1 MKNLSG
7 KLSYVALSLV
17 MGAIIISFL
26 FTGFQGFG
34 SNAGEVAS
42 VDGTP
47 ITSREYNQ
55 ALAASTER
63 YSKMFGGKGLT
74 SQQIKM
80 FKVRETTLQGL
91 VSQKHL
97 LNFSTDL
104 KFDAGKSDIKDE
116 IKNFDFFKTAGK
128 FDVTKYKSLLQ
139 ANKLSPTKFEEDI
152 VNQVKNQKLRM
163 LISSNQDSKK
173 FTEKML
179 KIKNTKI
186 ETLAVLFDKEAM
198 TANLK
203 IDKDELKKFI
213 ADKKNNDLLE
223 GLYKAYEAEQ
233 KTKKV
238 KKIKTFKK
246 VKSQIATKHL
256 QKTKRDQLKEFNEK
270 LTGEIT
276 RAMKDSNVK
285 KLSSLK
291 KKFNITFEK
300 KFEMTLFNT
309 KFQAASFNEEEVFGI
324 YKAKDIKKVLTIN
337 TPTTVAFVKASKF
350 IDGKAPEKDLES
362 EIKFSGQ
369 RNARMIETAII
380 DHKGST
386 SKVVTS
392 ANIFL

>member
-1 MKNLSG
+1 MKNLSN
-7 KLSYVALSLV
+7 KISYLALSLV

-47 ITSREYNQ
+47 ITAREYNQ
-55 ALAASTER
+55 ALESSKER
-63 YSKMFGGKGLT
+63 YAKMFGGKGLT

-80 FKVRETTLQGL
+80 FKIRETTLQGL

-104 KFDAGKSDIKDE
+104 KFDAGKADIKEE
-116 IKNFDFFKTAGK
+116 IKNFDFFKTGGK

-139 ANKLSPTKFEEDI
+139 ANNLSPAKFEEDI

-163 LISSNQDSKK
+163 LIASNQDSKSLSK
-173 FTEKML
+173 EML

-186 ETLAVLFDKEAM
+186 ETIAVLFDKEAM

-203 IDKDELKKFI
+203 LSNSEVSKFVS
-213 ADKKNNDLLE
+213 DKKNNDLLQ
-223 GLYKAYEAEQ
+223 GLYKAYESEQ
-233 KTKKV
+233 KAQKV
-238 KKIKTFKK
+238 KKIKAFNS
-246 VKSQIATKHL
+246 VKTQIATKHL
-256 QKTKRDQLKEFNEK
+256 QKTKRVQLTEFNTK
-270 LTGEIT
+270 LKAEIT
-276 RAMKDSNVK
+276 RAMEDSNIS
-285 KLSSLK
+285 KLNSLK

-309 KFQAASFNEEEVFGI
+309 KFQSATFTEEDVFGI
-324 YKAKDIKKVLTIN
+324 FKAQDTKKVLTVDS
-337 TPTTVAFVKASKF
+337 PTTVAMIKATKF
-350 IDGKAPEKDLES
+350 IKGEVLDKDLEG
-362 EIKFSGQ
+362 EIQFSGQ
-369 RNARMIETAII
+369 RNARMIESAII
-380 DHKGST
+380 DYKGAT

-392 ANIFL
+392 ASIFL